1 MPAPEPLADDIGGI
15 SAWQPSA
22 IRPWL
27 CAAGKR
33 RRIWQVSLSFLQS
46 SAPATAQNPQ
56 PISAAPYT
64 AERAVTRFSPS
75 SCIAC
80 SLLCASH
87 PSVSPLHIHLM
98 SFHQRCTLLLFPSS
112 HPLTPLCISTHTPSG
127 FDAGYRLFLHYGWL
141 LFSRRPFRH
150 PALSHLFYFL
160 PPISLLGPLL
170 HLFSTLGIHWF
181 MSLWCSKAKEG
192 EGSRRYITVTL
203 QNAFPSLRPS
213 LPFPFCLANM
223 LA

>member
-15 SAWQPSA
+15 SAWQPST
-22 IRPWL
+22 IWPWL
-27 CAAGKR
+27 CVAGKR

-75 SCIAC
+75 SHIAC

-112 HPLTPLCISTHTPSG
+112 HPQPLYASPHTLQVGLMPVIGCFCIMDGFSLAGDHFGIPHSPISFTFSHPFLFSGPSSIRFPPWVSIG
-127 FDAGYRLFLHYGWL
+127 SCHYGAVRQKRERARGDTL
-141 LFSRRPFRH
+141 L
-150 PALSHLFYFL
+150 
-160 PPISLLGPLL
+160 
-170 HLFSTLGIHWF
+170 
-181 MSLWCSKAKEG
+181 
-192 EGSRRYITVTL
+192 
-203 QNAFPSLRPS
+203 
-213 LPFPFCLANM
+213 
-223 LA
+223 

>member
-1 MPAPEPLADDIGGI
+1 M
-15 SAWQPSA
+15 
-22 IRPWL
+22 
-27 CAAGKR
+27 
-33 RRIWQVSLSFLQS
+33 SLSFLQS

-75 SCIAC
+75 SRIAC